1 MESEVIR
8 RVLNDFNHCV
18 PLYVFYGNKRHTLGD
33 EVTLADVQAIPSCLQ
48 EYRGDFDQDLKESF
62 KNGKLVATVC
72 LIAILFSVQQ

>member
-33 EVTLADVQAIPSCLQ
+33 EVTLADVQAIPSCLL
-48 EYRGDFDQDLKESF
+48 EYTGAFDQELRERF
-62 KNGKLVATVC
+62 KNRKLVANVC
-72 LIAILFSVQQ
+72 LIAIFFSVQQ